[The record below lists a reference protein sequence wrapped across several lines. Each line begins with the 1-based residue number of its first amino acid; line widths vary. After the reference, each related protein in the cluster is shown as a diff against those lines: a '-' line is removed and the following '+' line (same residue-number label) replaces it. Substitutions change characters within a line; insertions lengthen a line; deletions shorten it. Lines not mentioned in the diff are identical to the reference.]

1 MEPSHIERAGG
12 RERLLLRLVLV
23 QSAVRPRIRP
33 PQDGRAAVGGADPA
47 PAGVAEGGAG
57 QGLIT
62 RLADGSSV
70 TMRVEAVEEGLRT
83 KVASL
88 TDGGVDAIVLLCT
101 GEFPSLRSGDVWLI
115 EPDTVLT
122 GYVVSLFA
130 QVRVGMILPM
140 AGQVDDARVKW
151 RGLADPIFAFASPYS
166 DDVEALIAA
175 AYDLV
180 DAGARALVLDCM
192 GFSRRHREALRARG
206 VEVPVLVAN
215 EVVGGVVRIAFS

>member
-1 MEPSHIERAGG
+1 MNVAFLTIG
-12 RERLLLRLVLV
+12 
-23 QSAVRPRIRP
+23 QSPRH
-33 PQDGRAAVGGADPA
+33 DMADPIEESL
-47 PAGVAEGGAG
+47 PAGTTVVHSGLLDGLSRPEIEAAYGDGGAG

-166 DDVEALIAA
+166 DDVEALVAA

-192 GFSRRHREALRARG
+192 GFNRRHREALRARG

>member
-1 MEPSHIERAGG
+1 
-12 RERLLLRLVLV
+12 
-23 QSAVRPRIRP
+23 
-33 PQDGRAAVGGADPA
+33 
-47 PAGVAEGGAG
+47 
-57 QGLIT
+57 
-62 RLADGSSV
+62 
-70 TMRVEAVEEGLRT
+70 
-83 KVASL
+83 
-88 TDGGVDAIVLLCT
+88 
-101 GEFPSLRSGDVWLI
+101 
-115 EPDTVLT
+115 
-122 GYVVSLFA
+122 

-166 DDVEALIAA
+166 DDVEALVAA